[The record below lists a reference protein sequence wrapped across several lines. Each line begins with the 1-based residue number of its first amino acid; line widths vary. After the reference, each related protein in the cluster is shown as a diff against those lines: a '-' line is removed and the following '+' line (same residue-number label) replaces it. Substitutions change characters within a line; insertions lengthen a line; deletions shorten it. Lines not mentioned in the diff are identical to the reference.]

1 MLNLITEINELLMAK
16 ETGLLKAHPPA
27 ERKDP

>member
-1 MLNLITEINELLMAK
+1 MLNLITEINELFMAK